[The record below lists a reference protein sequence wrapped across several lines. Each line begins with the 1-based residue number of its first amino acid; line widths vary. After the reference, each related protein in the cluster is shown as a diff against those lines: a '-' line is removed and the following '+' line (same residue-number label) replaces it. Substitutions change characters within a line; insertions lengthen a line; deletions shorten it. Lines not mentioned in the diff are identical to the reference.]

1 MSDYKRYINN
11 QLPRPT
17 FGIPPIAANASQAPN
32 YPDVRSEA
40 LYVALVAKTGF
51 PIQHDDHA
59 NAFRAPQ
66 GLVAVVG
73 ATGTQG
79 GSVIRALEES
89 DTAYRVRGFTRDAIK
104 PAAQELVEKGVD
116 VVTVSLV
123 VENAEKVYEAFAGAD
138 FAFLVTNFWEHL
150 SVEKE
155 VAEGKLLIDAAKAAG
170 VTRTVWSG
178 LTSVSKTSGGKYVH
192 VVHYDGKAA
201 VAEYGR
207 QSGVPFVDV
216 QAGFYASNFRDSAR
230 AMPMELT
237 AVIPVLDVAHDY
249 GLYVRRVLELSVFPD
264 GSEVL
269 TSGDNI
275 AAKDIAQQL
284 AEGELLIAVPPV
296 TGKKV
301 VFKQISAEQFGAK
314 IAAMGLPPHIV
325 QDMSEAFPAIG
336 EFGYYGSKATA
347 SLEGLARKPRT
358 WKEFVQVTDWSKVLA

>member
-1 MSDYKRYINN
+1 MTITRTPS
-11 QLPRPT
+11 
-17 FGIPPIAANASQAPN
+17 AP
-32 YPDVRSEA
+32 
-40 LYVALVAKTGF
+40 
-51 PIQHDDHA
+51 
-59 NAFRAPQ
+59 
-66 GLVAVVG
+66 LVAVVG

-89 DTAYRVRGFTRDAIK
+89 DTAYRVRGFTRDATK
-104 PAAQELVEKGVD
+104 PAAQELVERGVE
-116 VVTVSLV
+116 VVAVSLV
-123 VENAEKVYEAFAGAD
+123 VENAGKVYEAFAGTD
-138 FAFLVTNFWEHL
+138 FAF
-150 SVEKE
+150 E

-170 VTRTVWSG
+170 VTRIVWSG
-178 LTSVSKTSGGKYVH
+178 LTSVRKTSGGKYVH

-207 QSGVPFVDV
+207 HSGVPFVDV

-230 AMPMELT
+230 AMPVELT

-249 GLYVRRVLELSVFPD
+249 GLYVRRVLELPAFPD

-275 AAKDIAQQL
+275 AAKDIARQL
-284 AEGELLIAVPPV
+284 AEV